1 MGFNRKIR
9 QKTIEKSKVNLVSV
23 VYNRGKKCFVL
34 LKRENMFMIGFS
46 WLKGFMPNSLIGKSE
61 A

>member
-23 VYNRGKKCFVL
+23 VYNRGKK
-34 LKRENMFMIGFS
+34 
-46 WLKGFMPNSLIGKSE
+46 WLKIKILK